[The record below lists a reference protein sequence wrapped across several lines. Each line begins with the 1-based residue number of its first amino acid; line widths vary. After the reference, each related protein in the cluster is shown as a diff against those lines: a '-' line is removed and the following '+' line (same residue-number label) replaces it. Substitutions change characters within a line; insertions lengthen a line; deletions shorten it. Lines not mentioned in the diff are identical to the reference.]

1 MESPPSFW
9 TSPPNTR
16 QALTNGPDPVRPAEE
31 KVDLWN
37 PAWQQQELNKAA
49 SGTIPGSNPFKS
61 CPGSLRKG
69 WSLFKLPLQQR
80 DWRMRCQRRGTGKE
94 GEELVNTGIEDSL
107 VLVSVTPLTARITDL
122 ITKWSYNMYLPN
134 TSAPRKEGLGLIRF
148 TWTNQKE
155 ERSPKGTKL
164 HYRLFLWT
172 HNKIQTNPWNIMP
185 HENIDTP

>member
-1 MESPPSFW
+1 MKRTYFHRNMVDLQLPEQWALSAFRLNVYFFASRSNSQSGVPPSFW

-16 QALTNGPDPVRPAEE
+16 HALTNGPDPVRPAEE

-94 GEELVNTGIEDSL
+94 GEEPVNEGTEGSL
-107 VLVSVTPLTARITDL
+107 VLVSVTPLTASISGFDNQVKL
-122 ITKWSYNMYLPN
+122 QHVATKTYQHWE
-134 TSAPRKEGLGLIRF
+134 RKD
-148 TWTNQKE
+148 
-155 ERSPKGTKL
+155 
-164 HYRLFLWT
+164 
-172 HNKIQTNPWNIMP
+172 WN
-185 HENIDTP
+185 